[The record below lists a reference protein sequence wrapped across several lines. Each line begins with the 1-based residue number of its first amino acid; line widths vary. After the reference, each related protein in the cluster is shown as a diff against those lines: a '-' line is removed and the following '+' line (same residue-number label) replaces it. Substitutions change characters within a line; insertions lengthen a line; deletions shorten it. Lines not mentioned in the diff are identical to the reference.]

1 MSNLLE
7 KSLLTGFGIFVLIL
21 FFTYINPF
29 IMQFFEVNN
38 LYTDEIRPY
47 LMLIDKID
55 EGVYFVLNDKD
66 QSYLETINYPDN
78 LNITLNQ
85 HFIKYEFLINSDLN
99 YRIYEYE
106 VIFSPYNYILLSPKE
121 YFLNISLKQDLIDVR
136 LF

>member
-38 LYTDEIRPY
+38 IYTDEIRPY
-47 LMLIDKID
+47 LMLIDKVD

-106 VIFSPYNYILLSPKE
+106 GIFSPYNYILLSPKE